1 MDFPFVREALTQL
14 FSKPSTERYPA
25 VPKKAAPHYRGRLEL
40 DTEACIACGM
50 CQRVCAGNC
59 ITKTEE
65 KQPDGTIRVTME
77 FFLGSCTFCGH
88 CTDFCTRKCLKQTE
102 DYDMVARCDDDLKIT
117 YTFPKKL
124 PAPRA
129 AAARSA
135 VPGAKPAAAA
145 AKTAAAPAAPATA
158 KPAAPTAP
166 AAKPAA
172 PAPQPDAPA
181 PEARAEQPAPEA
193 AKPAAE
199 PVKPA
204 PEAAAPAASTDGDKP

>member
-1 MDFPFVREALTQL
+1 MDFPFVREAITQL

-50 CQRVCAGNC
+50 CQRVCAGGC
-59 ITKTEE
+59 ITKKEE
-65 KQPDGTIRVTME
+65 KQPDGTIQVTME

-88 CTDFCTRKCLKQTE
+88 CTDFCTRKCLRQTE
-102 DYDMVARCDDDLKIT
+102 DYDMVARSDNDLKLT

-135 VPGAKPAAAA
+135 VPGAKPAAGAAA
-145 AKTAAAPAAPATA
+145 AKAAPAAS
-158 KPAAPTAP
+158 

-172 PAPQPDAPA
+172 PAEAAP
-181 PEARAEQPAPEA
+181 AEQPA
-193 AKPAAE
+193 AKPAAS
-199 PVKPA
+199 
-204 PEAAAPAASTDGDKP
+204 AAPAEKTAAVPVPDAKPDGADKA

>member
-50 CQRVCAGNC
+50 CQRVCAGGC

-65 KQPDGTIRVTME
+65 KQPDGTIQVTME

-102 DYDMVARCDDDLKIT
+102 DYDMVARSDNDLKLT

-135 VPGAKPAAAA
+135 VPVAKPAADA
-145 AKTAAAPAAPATA
+145 AKSTAAPAAAPAS
-158 KPAAPTAP
+158 
-166 AAKPAA
+166 
-172 PAPQPDAPA
+172 
-181 PEARAEQPAPEA
+181 PAPEA

-199 PVKPA
+199 PVNPA
-204 PEAAAPAASTDGDKP
+204 PEAVAPAGGDKS

>member
-1 MDFPFVREALTQL
+1 MDFPFVREAITQL

-50 CQRVCAGNC
+50 CQRVCAGGC
-59 ITKTEE
+59 ITKKEE
-65 KQPDGTIRVTME
+65 KQPDGTIQVTME

-88 CTDFCTRKCLKQTE
+88 CTDFCTRKCLRQTE
-102 DYDMVARCDDDLKIT
+102 DYDMVARSDNDLKLT

-135 VPGAKPAAAA
+135 VPGAKPAA
-145 AKTAAAPAAPATA
+145 KPAAPAE
-158 KPAAPTAP
+158 AAPAEQP

-172 PAPQPDAPA
+172 S
-181 PEARAEQPAPEA
+181 
-193 AKPAAE
+193 
-199 PVKPA
+199 
-204 PEAAAPAASTDGDKP
+204 AAPAEKTAAVPVPDAKPDGADKA

>member
-1 MDFPFVREALTQL
+1 MDFPFVREAITQL

-50 CQRVCAGNC
+50 CQRVCAGGC
-59 ITKTEE
+59 ITKKEE
-65 KQPDGTIRVTME
+65 KQPDGTIQVTME

-88 CTDFCTRKCLKQTE
+88 CTDFCTRKCLRQTE
-102 DYDMVARCDDDLKIT
+102 DYDMVARSDNDLKLT

-135 VPGAKPAAAA
+135 VPGAKPAAGAASA
-145 AKTAAAPAAPATA
+145 AKPAASAAPAEKAAAAPAAPV
-158 KPAAPTAP
+158 PASEA
-166 AAKPAA
+166 PAA
-172 PAPQPDAPA
+172 PAPDAKPDG
-181 PEARAEQPAPEA
+181 A
-193 AKPAAE
+193 AKA
-199 PVKPA
+199 
-204 PEAAAPAASTDGDKP
+204 